1 MAGAILNRQLTA
13 HRSAVQFA
21 VAEQKHD
28 GEIRRLL
35 RDNPTLGNISLSF
48 TREPDYFA
56 DALGHFG
63 DKQTIVATYGEKVIC
78 VGNCLTRTCFVN
90 GQPKRVG
97 YLGGL
102 RLDASVS
109 GQFSVLRRGYEFFR
123 ELQTEAPADFYFT
136 SIAADNTRARHFLEA
151 GINGMPKYEFI
162 GEYITLVI
170 PTNQKASAKKGAA
183 CVQDTAEFLDFLNE
197 HNSQFQFAPC
207 WSEHE
212 IAGLKA
218 FGLDSNTQAIESED
232 KLISCAKLWDQRLI
246 KQTVIHSYSRS
257 LRVARPIVNLVAP
270 ILQQPQLPAVG
281 TTLSQAYISCLAYG
295 PDYSHSSHELIGDLN
310 TIAASKGIQ
319 FTVAGFAANNPTVHS
334 LIRNL
339 KCRQYRSRIYVV
351 RWPDCGGTT
360 NELDQRPIGP
370 EVALL

>member
-28 GEIRRLL
+28 VEIRRLL
-35 RDNPTLGNISLSF
+35 RDNPTRGNISLSF
-48 TREPDYFA
+48 TREPDCFS
-56 DALGHFG
+56 DSHGHFG
-63 DKQTIVATYGEKVIC
+63 DKQTIVATRGGNAIC
-78 VGNCLTRTCFVN
+78 VGSCLFRTCFVN

-102 RLDASVS
+102 RLDASVT
-109 GQFSVLRRGYEFFR
+109 GQFSVLRQGYEFFR
-123 ELQTEAPADFYFT
+123 ELQAADPADFYFT
-136 SIAADNTRARHFLEA
+136 SIAADNLRARHFLEA
-151 GINGMPKYEFI
+151 GIAGMPKYEFI

-170 PTNQKASAKKGAA
+170 PTNQKAFAKKSVA
-183 CVQDTAEFLDFLNE
+183 CVHDTTDFLNFLND

-207 WSEHE
+207 WTEHE

-218 FGLDSNTQAIESED
+218 FGLDSTVHAIESGD
-232 KLISCAKLWDQRLI
+232 KLISCAKLWDQRSI
-246 KQTVIHSYSRS
+246 KQTVVHSYSRLLS
-257 LRVARPIVNLVAP
+257 VARPIVNLFA
-270 ILQQPQLPAVG
+270 LLLRQPRLPAVG
-281 TTLSQAYISCLAYG
+281 TTLSQAYISCLACD
-295 PDYSHSSHELIGDLN
+295 PDYPNSPHELIGDLN
-310 TIAASKGIQ
+310 AIAASKGIQ
-319 FTVAGFAANNPTVHS
+319 FTVAGFAANNRIVHS

-351 RWPDCGGTT
+351 SWPDCGGTA
-360 NELDQRPIGP
+360 NALDQRPIGP